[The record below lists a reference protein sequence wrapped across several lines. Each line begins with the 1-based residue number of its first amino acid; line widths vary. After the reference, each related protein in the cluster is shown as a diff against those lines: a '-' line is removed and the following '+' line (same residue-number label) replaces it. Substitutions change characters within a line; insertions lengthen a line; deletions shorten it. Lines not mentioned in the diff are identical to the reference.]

1 MKFVRV
7 RFAASKT
14 HKGRWHRVVGSLLRP
29 ALTGLYRGVGAPQ
42 RRSGHGGAGAPSVSP
57 VCDLLWWFSCSGTC
71 MFNAGR
77 TCMFNAGRTC
87 RFNDVM
93 TCMFLG

>member
-29 ALTGLYRGVGAPQ
+29 ALTGLYRGVGAVEAAVFLHNDEADTEVLG
-42 RRSGHGGAGAPSVSP
+42 RRLCPPCVICCGGFRVQGRACLMRVGRAG
-57 VCDLLWWFSCSGTC
+57 L
-71 MFNAGR
+71 
-77 TCMFNAGRTC
+77 
-87 RFNDVM
+87 M
-93 TCMFLG
+93 TL